1 MANTGFYSM
10 DSLKGIYVLVVDGEP
25 ERRALISNILRYCGA
40 LVTPTP
46 TSERALAIM
55 ALLKPDVVIVDV
67 SSSDDSCLAFIRS
80 VRALKPED
88 GGMVPAI
95 AIGDGNADA
104 ERTRGRGFDVYVSTP
119 LEAAKLCRVITNLL
133 TG

>member
-1 MANTGFYSM
+1 M
-10 DSLKGIYVLVVDGEP
+10 DSLSGIYVLVVDGEQ
-25 ERRALISNILRYCGA
+25 ERRALISSMLRYCGA
-40 LVTPTP
+40 LVTPTA
-46 TSERALAIM
+46 TSETALAIM
-55 ALLKPDVVIVDV
+55 ALFKPDVVIVDV
-67 SSSDDSCLAFIRS
+67 STPDDGGLAFIRS

-95 AIGDGNADA
+95 AIGDGNANA
-104 ERTRGRGFDVYVSTP
+104 ERTRGRGFDAYVRTP

>member
-1 MANTGFYSM
+1 MARTGLYPM
-10 DSLKGIYVLVVDGEP
+10 DSLRGIYVLVVDGEP
-25 ERRALISNILRYCGA
+25 ERRALITNILRYCGA

-46 TSERALAIM
+46 TAETALAIM

-67 SSSDDSCLAFIRS
+67 SSPDDGCLEFIRS

-95 AIGDGNADA
+95 AIGDGNANA
-104 ERTRGRGFDVYVSTP
+104 ERTRGRGFDAYLSTP
-119 LEAAKLCRVITNLL
+119 LEAAKLCRIVTSLL

>member
-1 MANTGFYSM
+1 MCWWW
-10 DSLKGIYVLVVDGEP
+10 DREQ
-25 ERRALISNILRYCGA
+25 ERRTLISNILRYCGA

-46 TSERALAIM
+46 TAETALAIM
-55 ALLKPDVVIVDV
+55 ALFKPDVVIVDV
-67 SSSDDSCLAFIRS
+67 SSPDDGFLAFIRS

-95 AIGDGNADA
+95 AIGDGNANA
-104 ERTRGRGFDVYVSTP
+104 ERTRSRGFDAYVSTP
-119 LEAAKLCRVITNLL
+119 LEAAKLCRVITGLL